1 MALRFLFSIS
11 SCAKYLTKQVDSEF
25 DRQLDPKI
33 RDLVWVDTVGWD
45 DADLQGQIIF
55 LKICKTIQLFDSQVN
70 FFEDVV
76 LRVKHFKIFFV
87 LPLLRLLRQDHH

>member
-25 DRQLDPKI
+25 DRQLDQKI

-55 LKICKTIQLFDSQVN
+55 
-70 FFEDVV
+70 
-76 LRVKHFKIFFV
+76 
-87 LPLLRLLRQDHH
+87 